1 MMKINVDNIFPRLA
15 PARREEEYIKK
26 EIVYRR
32 VADLLLSYYKPVEEI
47 ALIPITK
54 DLMTESGLTEED
66 LYERAE
72 CLLNDEVTLTSM
84 SRVLSEFGQL
94 TTDKT
99 EREPYILTNKSGC
112 LGAGVVVSRKARQ
125 KIEDVFGSVENVI
138 LLPSSVHE
146 FIIVEK
152 GVGEVID
159 LINTVREVNRDIVSD
174 EDFLSDNIYRLSH
187 SGGLIV
193 LNDLEGIL
201 NLI

>member
-26 EIVYRR
+26 EIAYRR

-54 DLMTESGLTEED
+54 DLMTESGLTEDD

-72 CLLNDEVTLTSM
+72 CLLDDEVTLTSM
-84 SRVLSEFGQL
+84 SRVLQI
-94 TTDKT
+94 TTDKL
-99 EREPYILTNKSGC
+99 EPEPYILTNESGC
-112 LGAGVVVSRKARQ
+112 LGAGVVVSRKAHQ
-125 KIEDVFGSVENVI
+125 KIEEVFGSVENVI

-146 FIIVEK
+146 FILVEN
-152 GVGEVID
+152 GVGEMMD
-159 LINTVREVNRDIVSD
+159 LISTVREVNRELLSD
-174 EDFLSDNIYRLSH
+174 EDFMSDNIYRLSP

-193 LNDLEGIL
+193 LNDVEGIL
-201 NLI
+201 DLI

>member
-1 MMKINVDNIFPRLA
+1 MKINVDNIFPRLA
-15 PARREEEYIKK
+15 PARREEEYIEK

-54 DLMTESGLTEED
+54 DIMTESGLTEDD

-72 CLLNDEVTLTSM
+72 CMLDDEVTLTSM
-84 SRVLSEFGQL
+84 SRVLAGFGQSS
-94 TTDKT
+94 TDKP
-99 EREPYILTNKSGC
+99 EHEPYILTNKSGC
-112 LGAGVVVSRKARQ
+112 LGACVVVSKKARQ
-125 KIEDVFGSVENVI
+125 RIGEVFGSVENVI
-138 LLPSSVHE
+138 LLPASVHE

-152 GVGEVID
+152 GVGEMMD
-159 LINTVREVNRDIVSD
+159 LINTVRAVNRDILSD

-193 LNDLEGIL
+193 LNDVEWIL
-201 NLI
+201 DLI

>member
-54 DLMTESGLTEED
+54 DLMTGSDLTEDD

-72 CLLNDEVTLTSM
+72 CLLDGEVTLTSM
-84 SRVLSEFGQL
+84 SRVLAEFGQSA
-94 TTDKT
+94 TDKL
-99 EREPYILTNKSGC
+99 EPEPYILTNESGC

-125 KIEDVFGSVENVI
+125 KIEEVFGSVENVI

-152 GVGEVID
+152 GVGEMMD
-159 LINTVREVNRDIVSD
+159 LISTVREVNRDLLSD
-174 EDFLSDNIYRLSH
+174 EEFLSDNIYRLSP

-193 LNDLEGIL
+193 LNDVEGIL
-201 NLI
+201 DLI

>member
-32 VADLLLSYYKPVEEI
+32 VADLLLSYYKPIEET

-54 DLMTESGLTEED
+54 DLMTESGLTEDD

-72 CLLNDEVTLTSM
+72 CLLDDEVTLTPM
-84 SRVLSEFGQL
+84 SRVLAEFGQL

-112 LGAGVVVSRKARQ
+112 LGSGVVVSRKARQ
-125 KIEDVFGSVENVI
+125 KIGEVFGSVENVI

-152 GVGEVID
+152 SVGEKMD
-159 LINTVREVNRDIVSD
+159 LINMVRAVNRDLLSD
-174 EDFLSDNIYRLSH
+174 EDFLSDNIYRLSP
-187 SGGLIV
+187 SGGLTV
-193 LNDLEGIL
+193 VNDVEGIL
-201 NLI
+201 DLI

>member
-54 DLMTESGLTEED
+54 DLMTESGLPEDD

-72 CLLNDEVTLTSM
+72 CLLDDEVALTPM
-84 SRVLSEFGQL
+84 SRVLAEFGQL
-94 TTDKT
+94 ATDKP
-99 EREPYILTNKSGC
+99 EHEPYILTNESGM

-125 KIEDVFGSVENVI
+125 KIEEVFGSAENVI

-152 GVGEVID
+152 GVGEVMD
-159 LINTVREVNRDIVSD
+159 LINTVRAVNRDLLSD
-174 EDFLSDNIYRLSH
+174 EDFLSDNIYRLSP

-193 LNDLEGIL
+193 LNDVEGIL
-201 NLI
+201 DLI

>member
-1 MMKINVDNIFPRLA
+1 MKINVDNIFPRLA

-32 VADLLLSYYKPVEEI
+32 VADLLLSYYKPVEEV

-54 DLMTESGLTEED
+54 DLMTESGLTEYD

-72 CLLNDEVTLTSM
+72 CLLDGEVALTSM
-84 SRVLSEFGQL
+84 SRVLQI
-94 TTDKT
+94 TTDKL
-99 EREPYILTNKSGC
+99 EPEPYILTNKSGC

-125 KIEDVFGSVENVI
+125 KIEEVFGSVENVI

-146 FIIVEK
+146 FIIVEN
-152 GVGEVID
+152 GIGEMMD
-159 LINTVREVNRDIVSD
+159 LINTVREVNRDLLSD
-174 EDFLSDNIYRLSH
+174 EDFLSDNIYRLSP

-193 LNDLEGIL
+193 LNDVEGIL
-201 NLI
+201 DLI

>member
-26 EIVYRR
+26 EIIYRR

-54 DLMTESGLTEED
+54 ELMTESGLTEDD
-66 LYERAE
+66 LYERSE
-72 CLLNDEVTLTSM
+72 CLLDDEVALTSM
-84 SRVLSEFGQL
+84 SRVLQIS
-94 TTDKT
+94 TDKL
-99 EREPYILTNKSGC
+99 EPEPYILTNESGC
-112 LGAGVVVSRKARQ
+112 LGAGVVVSGKARQ
-125 KIEDVFGSVENVI
+125 KIAEVFGSVENVI

-152 GVGEVID
+152 GVGEMMD
-159 LINTVREVNRDIVSD
+159 LINTVREVNRDFLSD
-174 EDFLSDNIYRLSH
+174 EDFMSDNIYRLSP

-193 LNDLEGIL
+193 LNDVEGIL
-201 NLI
+201 DLI